1 MSLYQTR
8 LCFVCSHLSSGQ
20 KEGAQERR
28 NCDVLEILRRTH
40 FSSALD
46 NDQPLTIPCH
56 DQIFWFGDLN
66 YRINMVDEEVRKLVA
81 SKKWDE
87 LLNCDQLCEELRREH
102 VFNGW
107 KEGIINFASTYK
119 YEFNSDRYAEE
130 NAKEGE
136 KKRSPAWCDHILFL
150 GKGIRQ
156 LSYDRAEM
164 TLSDHR
170 PVSSMFVVKVEIF
183 DHR

>member
-28 NCDVLEILRRTH
+28 NCDMLEILRRTH

-56 DQIFWFGDLN
+56 
-66 YRINMVDEEVRKLVA
+66 EKLVA

-87 LLNCDQLCEELRREH
+87 LLNCDQLCEELRRGH

-119 YEFNSDRYAEE
+119 YEFNSDRYAGE

-136 KKRSPAWCDHILFL
+136 KKRSPAWCDL
-150 GKGIRQ
+150 
-156 LSYDRAEM
+156 E
-164 TLSDHR
+164 
-170 PVSSMFVVKVEIF
+170 VEIF
-183 DHR
+183 DPRKLQKVLHVKTAAVHPRMFDENEDSE